1 MNISLNTCFQF
12 REKFTRP
19 VAQFYKSSAS
29 FYLYFDSREEITV
42 CLPESVLVTIFSDS
56 AASSLSSEANVLDR
70 IVKIVLGDE
79 VFFHVHLHEGIATDD
94 FWWCD
99 STEDSG
105 PAIFATAEESSV
117 VL

>member
-1 MNISLNTCFQF
+1 MFPISRKIYKTCCSILQIL
-12 REKFTRP
+12 R
-19 VAQFYKSSAS
+19 VSI

-42 CLPESVLVTIFSDS
+42 CLPESVLVAIFSDG

-79 VFFHVHLHEGIATDD
+79 IFFHVHLHEGIATDD